1 MYKKCCLTA
10 IIGLLVFLTSCLD
23 TEEKIVINKNNSGN
37 YTVTLD
43 ISKMLKLAAQMGG
56 AEKDEAKEKEK
67 KDSTVYFKPYIDTST
82 ALTAQEKDIYRDGS
96 MRIKMDEEANE
107 MFIVFDFPFKNV
119 SVLPELKAN
128 YMKVL
133 DKLKISD
140 KVKNADNAGADPMEQ
155 ELSKNKD
162 ALNPT
167 QEAYSFTAAP
177 GKITNT
183 LVNKA
188 HITDKL
194 AKDSTMQM
202 MQQMTMM
209 MGDMN
214 YKTVIV
220 LPKPAKKYTG
230 NEVQASADK
239 KTLTFITTL
248 TDILNRPEAAEYNV
262 EY

>member
-1 MYKKCCLTA
+1 MFKKLCLTA
-10 IIGLLVFLTSCLD
+10 IIGLTILLTSCLD
-23 TEEKIVINKNNSGN
+23 TEEKIVINNNNSGN
-37 YTVTLD
+37 YTVTID
-43 ISKMLKLAAQMGG
+43 MSKMLKLAASMGG
-56 AEKDEAKEKEK
+56 ADKDDAKEKEK
-67 KDSTVYFKPYIDTST
+67 KDSTVFFKPYVDTAT
-82 ALTAQEKDIYRDGS
+82 ALTAKEKEMFRDGS
-96 MRIKMDEEANE
+96 MRIKVDEAANE
-107 MFIVFDFPFKNV
+107 MSITVHFPFKHV
-119 SVLPELKAN
+119 SVLPELKAS
-128 YMKVL
+128 YMQVL
-133 DKLKISD
+133 DKLNISD
-140 KVKNADNAGADPMEQ
+140 KMKNKESPDTDQVEQ

-167 QEAYSFTAAP
+167 QEAYSFSAAP

-183 LVNKA
+183 LINKA
-188 HITDKL
+188 LITEKL
-194 AKDSTMQM
+194 AKDSSMQM

-214 YKTVIV
+214 YKTIIV
-220 LPKPAKKYTG
+220 LPKPAKKYNG

>member
-1 MYKKCCLTA
+1 MFKKCCLIA
-10 IIGLLVFLTSCLD
+10 IIGFTILLGSCVD
-23 TEEKIVINKNNSGN
+23 TEEKIVINSNNSGD
-37 YTVTLD
+37 YTVTID
-43 ISKMLKLAAQMGG
+43 MGKMLKLAAQMGG
-56 AEKDEAKEKEK
+56 ANQDDTKQKEKS
-67 KDSTVYFKPYIDTST
+67 DSTVYFKPYIDTST
-82 ALTAQEKDIYRDGS
+82 ALTAKEKELFRDGS
-96 MRIKMDEEANE
+96 MHIKVDEAANE
-107 MFIVFDFPFKNV
+107 MSVVIHFPFKQV

-133 DKLKISD
+133 NKLNISD
-140 KVKNADNAGADPMEQ
+140 KMKNKDNPETDPVEQ

-167 QEAYSFTAAP
+167 QEAYSFSAAP
-177 GKITNT
+177 GKITNS
-183 LVNKA
+183 LINKA
-188 HITDKL
+188 LITDKL
-194 AKDSTMQM
+194 AKDSSMQM

-220 LPKPAKKYTG
+220 LPKPAKKYNG